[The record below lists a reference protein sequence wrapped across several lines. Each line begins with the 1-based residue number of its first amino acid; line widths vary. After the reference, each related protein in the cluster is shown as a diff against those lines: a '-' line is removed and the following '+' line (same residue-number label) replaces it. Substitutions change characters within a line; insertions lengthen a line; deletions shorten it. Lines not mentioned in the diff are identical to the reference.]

1 MNFAPAGRCLA
12 SKESDMS
19 ETTTAETPPEKPP
32 GTMIARKEG
41 GIGWMIYDQQAKYNA
56 VTYDMR
62 RAIPGIMADFEADD
76 DVRVVVIAG
85 AGEKAFISGSDIS
98 QFGAKRSSEDARKLY
113 DEASAR
119 ANVAMAAFSKP
130 MIAMIHG
137 YCLGAGVLTAMLC
150 DFRIAADNAKFGAP
164 PAKLGLGFGY
174 GGVDDLVNLVGP
186 AYAAEMLFTGSRY
199 GAEDALRMG
208 LVNRVVAYADL
219 EDTVRDIAGTI
230 AANAP
235 LTLKS
240 VKTSI
245 RNTQLDESGR
255 DMADVQAQI
264 DACFAS
270 EDYKEGQAA
279 FMEKRAPEFKG
290 R

>member
-1 MNFAPAGRCLA
+1 MAA
-12 SKESDMS
+12 SANEQATS
-19 ETTTAETPPEKPP
+19 EKILPQKAS
-32 GTMIARKEG
+32 GVMISRKED
-41 GIGWMIYDQQAKYNA
+41 GIGWMIYDHQAKYNA

-62 RAIPGIMADFEADD
+62 SAIPGIMADFEADD
-76 DVRVVVIAG
+76 DVRVAVIAG

-98 QFGAKRSSEDARKLY
+98 QFGAKRSSKDARKMY
-113 DEASAR
+113 DQASAE
-119 ANVAMAAFSKP
+119 ANAAMESFSKP

-137 YCLGAGVLTAMLC
+137 YCLGAGVLTAMMC

-174 GGVDDLVNLVGP
+174 GGVDSLVKLVGP
-186 AYAAEMLFTGSRY
+186 ANAAEMLFTGNRY

-208 LVNRVVAYADL
+208 MVNRVVDYADL
-219 EDTVRDIAGTI
+219 EDAVREIAGTI

-235 LTLKS
+235 LTLRS

-245 RNTQLDESGR
+245 RNTLMDESGR
-255 DMADVQAQI
+255 DMSEVRAQI
-264 DACFAS
+264 DTCFAS
-270 EDYKEGQAA
+270 EDYKEGQTA
-279 FMEKRAPEFKG
+279 FMEKRKPQFKG

>member
-1 MNFAPAGRCLA
+1 MAESIKDQPAA
-12 SKESDMS
+12 Q
-19 ETTTAETPPEKPP
+19 ATPGK
-32 GTMIARKEG
+32 MIARKQD

-62 RAIPGIMADFEADD
+62 RAIPGIIADFEADD
-76 DVRVVVIAG
+76 DVRVAVIAG

-98 QFGAKRSSEDARKLY
+98 QFGAKRSSEDARQMY
-113 DEASAR
+113 DEASEQ
-119 ANVAMAAFSKP
+119 ANAAMQAFSKP

-150 DFRIAADNAKFGAP
+150 DFRIAADNTQFGAP

-174 GGVDDLVNLVGP
+174 GGVDGLVHLVGP
-186 AYAAEMLFTGSRY
+186 ANAAEMLFTGGRY
-199 GAEDALRMG
+199 PAEDALRMG
-208 LVNRVVAYADL
+208 LVNRVVPYAEL
-219 EDTVRDIAGTI
+219 EETVLQIAATI

-245 RNTQLDESGR
+245 RNTQRDESGR
-255 DMADVQAQI
+255 DMATVQAQI

-270 EDYKEGQAA
+270 EDYKEGQKA
-279 FMEKRAPEFKG
+279 FMEKRKPNFRG

>member
-1 MNFAPAGRCLA
+1 MADAAKSAKPAA
-12 SKESDMS
+12 
-19 ETTTAETPPEKPP
+19 TPGK
-32 GTMIARKEG
+32 MISRKED

-76 DVRVVVIAG
+76 DVRVAVIAG

-98 QFGAKRSSEDARKLY
+98 QFGEKRSSEEARELY
-113 DEASAR
+113 DQASAE
-119 ANVAMAAFSKP
+119 ANAAMAAFSKP
-130 MIAMIHG
+130 MIGMIHG
-137 YCLGAGVLTAMLC
+137 YCLGAGVLTALLC
-150 DFRIAADNAKFGAP
+150 DFRIAADNAQFGTP

-174 GGVDDLVNLVGP
+174 GGVDGLAKLVGP
-186 AYAAEMLFTGSRY
+186 AYAAEMLFTGARY
-199 GAEDALRMG
+199 PADQALQMG
-208 LVNRVVAYADL
+208 LVNRVVPYADL
-219 EDTVRDIAGTI
+219 EDTVREIAGTI

-245 RNTQLDESGR
+245 LNTQRDESAR
-255 DMADVQAQI
+255 DMAEVQAQI

-270 EDYKEGQAA
+270 EDYKEGQKA
-279 FMEKRAPEFKG
+279 FMEKRKPEFRG

>member
-1 MNFAPAGRCLA
+1 MAESAKAQPAA
-12 SKESDMS
+12 Q
-19 ETTTAETPPEKPP
+19 ATPGK
-32 GTMIARKEG
+32 MIARKQD

-62 RAIPGIMADFEADD
+62 RAIPGIMADFEAND
-76 DVRVVVIAG
+76 DVRVAVIAG

-98 QFGAKRSSEDARKLY
+98 QFGAKRSSEDARQMY
-113 DEASAR
+113 DEASEQ
-119 ANVAMAAFSKP
+119 ANLAMQAFSKP

-150 DFRIAADNAKFGAP
+150 DFRIAADNAQFGAP

-174 GGVDDLVNLVGP
+174 GGVDGLVHLVGP
-186 AYAAEMLFTGSRY
+186 AYAAEMLFTGGRY
-199 GAEDALRMG
+199 PAEDALRMG
-208 LVNRVVAYADL
+208 LVNRVVPYAEL
-219 EDTVRDIAGTI
+219 EKTVLQIAETI

-245 RNTQLDESGR
+245 RNTQRDESGR
-255 DMADVQAQI
+255 DMATVQAQI

-270 EDYKEGQAA
+270 EDYKEGQKA
-279 FMEKRAPEFKG
+279 FMEKRKPDFKG

>member
-1 MNFAPAGRCLA
+1 MAEAA
-12 SKESDMS
+12 K
-19 ETTTAETPPEKPP
+19 TATP
-32 GTMIARKEG
+32 GQMISRKEG

-62 RAIPGIMADFEADD
+62 RAIPGIMADFGADD

-98 QFGAKRSSEDARKLY
+98 QFGEKRSSEDARKMY
-113 DEASAR
+113 DEASKQ
-119 ANVAMAAFSKP
+119 ANAAMSAFPKP

-150 DFRIAADNAKFGAP
+150 DFRIAADNAQFGAP

-174 GGVDDLVNLVGP
+174 GGVDNLVKLIGP
-186 AYAAEMLFTGSRY
+186 AYAAEMLFTGNRY
-199 GAEDALRMG
+199 PADDALRMG
-208 LVNRVVAYADL
+208 MVNRVVPYADL
-219 EDTVRDIAGTI
+219 EDTVREIAGTI
-230 AANAP
+230 AGNAP

-245 RNTQLDESGR
+245 RNTQRDESGR
-255 DMADVQAQI
+255 DMTEVLAQI
-264 DACFAS
+264 AACFAS
-270 EDYKEGQAA
+270 EDYKEGQKA
-279 FMEKRAPEFKG
+279 FMEKRKPDFKG

>member
-1 MNFAPAGRCLA
+1 MADAAENA
-12 SKESDMS
+12 KS
-19 ETTTAETPPEKPP
+19 EAAA
-32 GTMIARKEG
+32 GTMHVRKEN

-62 RAIPGIMADFEADD
+62 RAIPGIMADFEADE
-76 DVRVVVIAG
+76 DVRVAVIAG
-85 AGEKAFISGSDIS
+85 AGDKAFISGSDIS
-98 QFGAKRSSEDARKLY
+98 QFGEKRSSEDARRMY
-113 DEASAR
+113 DEASEQ
-119 ANVAMAAFSKP
+119 ANLAMREFSKP

-150 DFRIAADNAKFGAP
+150 DFRIAADNARFGAP

-174 GGVDDLVNLVGP
+174 GGVDDLVKLVGP
-186 AYAAEMLFTGSRY
+186 AYAAEMLFTGDRY
-199 GAEDALRMG
+199 GAEDALKMG
-208 LVNRVVAYADL
+208 MVNRVVPYADL
-219 EDTVRDIAGTI
+219 ESTVQEIAATI

-245 RNTQLDESGR
+245 RNTQLDESAR
-255 DMADVQAQI
+255 DMATVQAQI

-270 EDYKEGQAA
+270 DDYKEGRQA
-279 FMEKRAPEFKG
+279 FMEKRKPVFRGK
-290 R
+290 

>member
-1 MNFAPAGRCLA
+1 MAESEKAQAAPG
-12 SKESDMS
+12 K
-19 ETTTAETPPEKPP
+19 
-32 GTMIARKEG
+32 MISRKEN

-62 RAIPGIMADFEADD
+62 RGIPGIMSDFEADD

-98 QFGAKRSSEDARKLY
+98 QFGEKRSSEDARRMY
-113 DEASAR
+113 DEASEQAS
-119 ANVAMAAFSKP
+119 AAMAAFSKP

-150 DFRIAADNAKFGAP
+150 DFRIAADNAQFGAP

-174 GGVDDLVNLVGP
+174 GGVDRLTKLVGP
-186 AYAAEMLFTGSRY
+186 AYAAEMLFTGNRY

-208 LVNRVVAYADL
+208 MVNRVVPLAEL
-219 EDTVRDIAGTI
+219 EQTVVDIAATI

-240 VKTSI
+240 VKKSI

-255 DMADVQAQI
+255 DMATVQSLI

-270 EDYKEGQAA
+270 EDYKEGQKA
-279 FMEKRAPEFKG
+279 FMEKRKPEFKG

>member
-1 MNFAPAGRCLA
+1 MAER
-12 SKESDMS
+12 
-19 ETTTAETPPEKPP
+19 TTADTTFEKPL
-32 GTMIARKEG
+32 GSMISRKQD

-62 RAIPGIMADFEADD
+62 RAIPGIIADFEADD
-76 DVRVVVIAG
+76 DVRVAVIAG
-85 AGEKAFISGSDIS
+85 AGDKAFISGSDIS
-98 QFGAKRSSEDARKLY
+98 QFGAKRSSEDAREMY
-113 DEASAR
+113 DEASSR
-119 ANVAMAAFSKP
+119 ANAAMRGFSKP

-150 DFRIAADNAKFGAP
+150 DFRIAADNALFGAP

-174 GGVDDLVNLVGP
+174 DGVDNLVKLVGP
-186 AYAAEMLFTGSRY
+186 SYAAEMLFTGNRY
-199 GAEDALRMG
+199 TAVDALRMG
-208 LVNRVVAYADL
+208 MVNRVVDYAEL
-219 EDTVRDIAGTI
+219 ENTVREIADTI

-235 LTLKS
+235 LTLRS

-245 RNTQLDESGR
+245 RNTQMDESGR
-255 DMADVQAQI
+255 NMADVQTQI

-270 EDYKEGQAA
+270 EDYKEGRAA
-279 FMEKRAPEFKG
+279 FMEKRKPEFKG

>member
-1 MNFAPAGRCLA
+1 MAEAAAKAEPSPGR
-12 SKESDMS
+12 
-19 ETTTAETPPEKPP
+19 
-32 GTMIARKEG
+32 MIARKEG
-41 GIGWMIYDQQAKYNA
+41 GIGWMIYDQTAKLNA

-113 DEASAR
+113 DEASEQ
-119 ANVAMAAFSKP
+119 ANAAMAAFPKP

-137 YCLGAGVLTAMLC
+137 FCLGAGVLTAMLC
-150 DFRIAADNAKFGAP
+150 DFRIAADNAQFGAP

-174 GGVDDLVNLVGP
+174 GGVDNLVKLVGP
-186 AYAAEMLFTGSRY
+186 AYAAEMLFTGNRY
-199 GAEDALRMG
+199 SAEDALRMG
-208 LVNRVVAYADL
+208 MVNRVVPYADL
-219 EDTVRDIAGTI
+219 EETVRGIAGTI

-235 LTLKS
+235 LTLRS

-245 RNTQLDESGR
+245 RNTQRDESRR
-255 DMADVQAQI
+255 DMATVQAQI
-264 DACFAS
+264 EACFAS
-270 EDYKEGQAA
+270 EDYKEGQKA
-279 FMEKRAPEFKG
+279 FMEKRKPVFRG

>member
-1 MNFAPAGRCLA
+1 
-12 SKESDMS
+12 MS
-19 ETTTAETPPEKPP
+19 EISKPDATPGK
-32 GTMIARKEG
+32 MHACKEN

-76 DVRVVVIAG
+76 EIRVVVITG

-98 QFGAKRSSEDARKLY
+98 QFDEKRSSEEARRRY
-113 DEASAR
+113 DEASEM
-119 ANVAMAAFSKP
+119 ANLAMRNFPKP
-130 MIAMIHG
+130 MIGMIHG
-137 YCLGAGVLTAMLC
+137 FCLGAGVLTAMLC
-150 DFRIAADNAKFGAP
+150 DFRIAAENAQFGAP

-174 GGVDDLVNLVGP
+174 SGVDDLVKLVGP
-186 AYAAEMLFTGSRY
+186 AYAAEILFTGNRY
-199 GAEDALRMG
+199 DARDALKMG
-208 LVNRVVAYADL
+208 LVSRIVPYDEL
-219 EDTVRDIAGTI
+219 RESVREIATTI

-245 RNTQLDESGR
+245 RNVQLDRRAR
-255 DMADVQAQI
+255 DMKTVQAQI

-270 EDYKEGQAA
+270 EDYKEGRQA
-279 FMEKRAPEFKG
+279 FMDKRKPVFIGK
-290 R
+290 

>member
-1 MNFAPAGRCLA
+1 MADAA
-12 SKESDMS
+12 KV
-19 ETTTAETPPEKPP
+19 ATP
-32 GTMIARKEG
+32 GQMISRKDG

-76 DVRVVVIAG
+76 EIRVAVIAG

-98 QFGAKRSSEDARKLY
+98 QFGEKRSSEDARQMY
-113 DEASAR
+113 DEASEQ
-119 ANVAMAAFSKP
+119 ANAAMKEFSKP

-150 DFRIAADNAKFGAP
+150 DFRIAADNAQFGAP

-174 GGVDDLVNLVGP
+174 TGVDNLVKLVGP

-199 GAEDALRMG
+199 PADDALRMG
-208 LVNRVVAYADL
+208 MVNRVVALADL
-219 EDTVRDIAGTI
+219 EQTVLDIAGTI

-240 VKTSI
+240 VKRSI
-245 RNTQLDESGR
+245 RNTQMDESGR
-255 DMADVQAQI
+255 DMADVQALI

-270 EDYKEGQAA
+270 EDYKEGQKA
-279 FMEKRAPEFKG
+279 FMEKRKPEFKG

>member
-1 MNFAPAGRCLA
+1 MAEAAKTEAPSGA
-12 SKESDMS
+12 MHV
-19 ETTTAETPPEKPP
+19 
-32 GTMIARKEG
+32 RKEN
-41 GIGWMIYDQQAKYNA
+41 GIGWMIYDQVAKHNA

-76 DVRVVVIAG
+76 DVRVCVIAG

-98 QFGAKRSSEDARKLY
+98 QFGEKRSSEEAREMY
-113 DEASAR
+113 DRASTQ
-119 ANVAMAAFSKP
+119 ANAAMRDFSKP

-150 DFRIAADNAKFGAP
+150 DIRIAADNAKFGAP

-174 GGVDDLVNLVGP
+174 GGVDDLVKLVGP
-186 AYAAEMLFTGSRY
+186 AYAAEMLFTGDRY
-199 GAEDALRMG
+199 NAADALKMG
-208 LVNRVVAYADL
+208 MVNRVVPYADL
-219 EDTVRDIAGTI
+219 EATVTDIAATI

-245 RNTQLDESGR
+245 RNTQRDESAR
-255 DMADVQAQI
+255 DMATVQAQI

-270 EDYKEGQAA
+270 EDYREGRQA
-279 FMEKRAPEFKG
+279 FMEKRKPVFRG

>member
-1 MNFAPAGRCLA
+1 MAESAKAQPAA
-12 SKESDMS
+12 Q
-19 ETTTAETPPEKPP
+19 ATPGK
-32 GTMIARKEG
+32 MIARKQD

-62 RAIPGIMADFEADD
+62 RAIPGIMADFEAND
-76 DVRVVVIAG
+76 DVRVAVIAG

-98 QFGAKRSSEDARKLY
+98 QFGAKRSSEDARQMY
-113 DEASAR
+113 DEASEQ
-119 ANVAMAAFSKP
+119 ANAAMQAFSKP

-150 DFRIAADNAKFGAP
+150 DFRIAADNAQFGAP

-174 GGVDDLVNLVGP
+174 GGVDGLVNLVGP
-186 AYAAEMLFTGSRY
+186 AYAAEMLFTGGRY
-199 GAEDALRMG
+199 PAEDALRMG
-208 LVNRVVAYADL
+208 LVNRVVPYAEL
-219 EDTVRDIAGTI
+219 EKTVLQIAETI

-245 RNTQLDESGR
+245 RNTQRDESGR
-255 DMADVQAQI
+255 DMATVQAQI

-270 EDYKEGQAA
+270 EDYKEGQKA
-279 FMEKRAPEFKG
+279 FMEKRKPDFKG

>member
-1 MNFAPAGRCLA
+1 MADA
-12 SKESDMS
+12 
-19 ETTTAETPPEKPP
+19 AENAKPDAAP
-32 GTMIARKEG
+32 GTMHVRKEN

-76 DVRVVVIAG
+76 DVRVAVIAG

-98 QFGAKRSSEDARKLY
+98 QFGEKRSSEEARRMY
-113 DEASAR
+113 DEASEQ
-119 ANVAMAAFSKP
+119 ANLAMRNFPKP

-150 DFRIAADNAKFGAP
+150 DFRIAADNAQFGAP

-174 GGVDDLVNLVGP
+174 GGVDDLVKLVGP
-186 AYAAEMLFTGSRY
+186 AYAAEMLFTGNRY

-208 LVNRVVAYADL
+208 MVNRLVPYAEL
-219 EDTVRDIAGTI
+219 EKTVEEIADTI

-245 RNTQLDESGR
+245 RNTQLDESVR
-255 DMADVQAQI
+255 DMETVQAQI

-270 EDYKEGQAA
+270 DDYKEGRRA
-279 FMEKRAPEFKG
+279 FIEKRKPVFRGK
-290 R
+290 

>member
-1 MNFAPAGRCLA
+1 MAESAKAQPAA
-12 SKESDMS
+12 Q
-19 ETTTAETPPEKPP
+19 ATPGK
-32 GTMIARKEG
+32 MIARKQD

-62 RAIPGIMADFEADD
+62 RAIPGIMADFEAND
-76 DVRVVVIAG
+76 DVRVAVIAG

-98 QFGAKRSSEDARKLY
+98 QFGAKRSSEDARQMY
-113 DEASAR
+113 DEASEQ
-119 ANVAMAAFSKP
+119 ANAAMQAFSKP
-130 MIAMIHG
+130 MIAMIQG

-150 DFRIAADNAKFGAP
+150 DFRIAADNAQFGAP

-174 GGVDDLVNLVGP
+174 GGVDGLVHLVGP
-186 AYAAEMLFTGSRY
+186 AYAAEMLFTGGRY
-199 GAEDALRMG
+199 PAEDALRMG
-208 LVNRVVAYADL
+208 LVNRVVPYAEL
-219 EDTVRDIAGTI
+219 EKTVLQIAETI

-245 RNTQLDESGR
+245 RNTQRDESGR
-255 DMADVQAQI
+255 DMATVQAQI

-270 EDYKEGQAA
+270 EDYKEGQKA
-279 FMEKRAPEFKG
+279 FMEKRKPDFKG

>member
-1 MNFAPAGRCLA
+1 M
-12 SKESDMS
+12 
-19 ETTTAETPPEKPP
+19 AEAAKAEPTP

-62 RAIPGIMADFEADD
+62 RAIPGIMADFEADQD
-76 DVRVVVIAG
+76 IRVVVITG
-85 AGEKAFISGSDIS
+85 AGDKAFISGSDIS
-98 QFGAKRSSEDARKLY
+98 QFGEKRSSEEARQMY
-113 DEASAR
+113 DEASEQ
-119 ANVAMAAFSKP
+119 ANAAMAAFSKP

-150 DFRIAADNAKFGAP
+150 DFRIAADNAQFGAP

-174 GGVDDLVNLVGP
+174 TGVDNLVKLVGP
-186 AYAAEMLFTGSRY
+186 AYAAEMLFTGNRY
-199 GAEDALRMG
+199 PAEDALRMG
-208 LVNRVVAYADL
+208 MVNRVVPLADL
-219 EDTVRDIAGTI
+219 EETVVEIAGTI

-245 RNTQLDESGR
+245 RNTQRDESGR
-255 DMADVQAQI
+255 DMATVQAQI

-270 EDYKEGQAA
+270 ADYQEGRNA
-279 FMEKRAPEFKG
+279 FMEKRKPEFKG

>member
-1 MNFAPAGRCLA
+1 MNMAEPATAQATPGMMIFR
-12 SKESDMS
+12 KES
-19 ETTTAETPPEKPP
+19 
-32 GTMIARKEG
+32 

-98 QFGAKRSSEDARKLY
+98 QFGEKRSSEDARRMY
-113 DEASAR
+113 DEASEQ
-119 ANVAMAAFSKP
+119 ANAAMAAFPKP

-150 DFRIAADNAKFGAP
+150 DFRIAADNAQFGAP

-174 GGVDDLVNLVGP
+174 GGVDNLVKLVGP
-186 AYAAEMLFTGSRY
+186 AYAAEMLFTGNRY
-199 GAEDALRMG
+199 PAEDALRMG
-208 LVNRVVAYADL
+208 MVNRVVPYADL
-219 EDTVRDIAGTI
+219 EETVREIAGTI

-235 LTLKS
+235 LTVKS

-245 RNTQLDESGR
+245 RNTQRDESGR
-255 DMADVQAQI
+255 EMTEVQAQI

-270 EDYKEGQAA
+270 DDYEEGQKA
-279 FMEKRAPEFKG
+279 FMEKRRPEFRG